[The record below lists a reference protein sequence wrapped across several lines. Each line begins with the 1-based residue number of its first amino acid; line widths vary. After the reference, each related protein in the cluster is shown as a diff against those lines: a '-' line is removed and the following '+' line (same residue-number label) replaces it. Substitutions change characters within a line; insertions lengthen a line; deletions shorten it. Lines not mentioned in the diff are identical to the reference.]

1 MGKFSSS
8 IKPSKIIPFD
18 FVLEYLHAA
27 EPLVRQMFGCHSIYV
42 KNKIVL
48 ALRKKSEFSR
58 DNGVWVATTRDHHDS
73 LRKDLPSL
81 RTIFLFGTAE
91 SGWQNIPEESDRF
104 EEEVTI
110 ACDLILK
117 GDPRIGKIPKPKKKK
132 INSKR

>member
-42 KNKIVL
+42 KDKIVL
-48 ALRKKSEFSR
+48 ALRRKDEINW
-58 DNGVWVATTRDHHDS
+58 DNGVWVATSKEHHDS

-81 RTIFLFGTAE
+81 RTISLFGTAE
-91 SGWQNIPEESDRF
+91 SGWQNIPEEGDCF
-104 EEEVTI
+104 EEEAMI
-110 ACDLILK
+110 ACALILK
-117 GDPRIGKIPKPKKKK
+117 GDPRIGKIPKKKKP
-132 INSKR
+132 NLKR